1 MNGELFANL
10 VNCLSCFKKSFHF
23 FCHQEKRKSKEP
35 TQIIS
40 SQKKKKTVKKQ
51 IYGRK
56 DVTVNFRILDDEK
69 EKKATF
75 KLHCEMKIYERDGKY
90 SIGVTVD
97 ETNRNDFQHLQSLI
111 REKVPT
117 EEIKKLLPTSFSPE
131 DFCLISESDF
141 GDKV

>member
-1 MNGELFANL
+1 
-10 VNCLSCFKKSFHF
+10 
-23 FCHQEKRKSKEP
+23 
-35 TQIIS
+35 
-40 SQKKKKTVKKQ
+40 
-51 IYGRK
+51 
-56 DVTVNFRILDDEK
+56 
-69 EKKATF
+69 
-75 KLHCEMKIYERDGKY
+75 MKIYEKDGKY

-117 EEIKKLLPTSFSPE
+117 EEIKKLLPTSFSLE